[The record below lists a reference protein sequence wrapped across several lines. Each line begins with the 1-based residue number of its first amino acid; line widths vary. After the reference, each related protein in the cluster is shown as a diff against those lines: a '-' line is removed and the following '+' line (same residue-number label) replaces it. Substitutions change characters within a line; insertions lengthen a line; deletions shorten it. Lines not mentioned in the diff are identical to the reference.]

1 MAFPE
6 SFITELAERNDIV
19 DVVSGY
25 VRLSKKS
32 GSNLFGLCPF
42 HSEKTPSFSV
52 SPDKQ
57 IYHCFG
63 CGKGGGVINFIMEI
77 ENLSFPEAVEFLAR
91 RVGMEL
97 PEQADDH
104 ESRRRARM
112 LALNR
117 DSARYFHDQLSTPGA
132 QIAREYIAKRQISK
146 KMVTAFGLGFAP
158 DGWSGLIDAM
168 HAKGYTDYELFDAGL
183 VRRGKSGG
191 YYDTFR
197 RRLMFPVIDVRGN
210 VIGFSG
216 RVLGD
221 GEPKYMNS
229 PETLVFNKS
238 RNLFA
243 LNLAKKSK
251 SGYIILSEGNI
262 DVVSLHQ
269 AGFDSAVASLGT
281 SLTPEQARIISR
293 YTNEVII
300 AYDNDGAGIKAS
312 QRAIGILEKLDLK
325 VKVLRVNGAKDPDEF
340 IRLKGADAFRN
351 LLEGAENQVDYRLR
365 AVTDKYDL
373 SVDEQKVEFLKEAL
387 ELVARLPGSVERQ
400 VYAMRVASMAGVN
413 ADVVA
418 GETERRRKKLLRQ
431 SRREDARE
439 QSRPE
444 RQSQPAEKAFRYE
457 NPASA
462 VAEEGVIRLLYLEPE
477 LINAPLPPAEEFSSP
492 VLAHIYT
499 EICGMLRAG
508 QKVSTTTLTALL
520 SPEEISLVVNIIQKP
535 ELLANSRRSMSDY
548 TERIKSESER
558 RGAKPDFAAIAR
570 QKQNTAYDTD
580 RKRKGYE
587 G

>member
-6 SFITELAERNDIV
+6 TFLTELTERNDIV
-19 DVVSGY
+19 EVVSSY

-91 RVGMEL
+91 RVNMPV
-97 PEQADDH
+97 PEQENDR
-104 ESRRRARM
+104 ESKKRSRM
-112 LALNR
+112 LALNK
-117 DSARYFHDQLSTPGA
+117 DAARFFYEQLSAPGGA
-132 QIAREYIAKRQISK
+132 PARDYMQRRQIGRAAA
-146 KMVTAFGLGFAP
+146 TNFGIGYAP
-158 DGWSGLIDAM
+158 DSWDALRSAM
-168 HAKGYTDYELFDAGL
+168 KAKGYSDFELFDAGL
-183 VRRGKSGG
+183 VRKGKSGG
-191 YYDTFR
+191 FYDTFR
-197 RRLMFPVIDVRGN
+197 SRLMFPVIDVRGN

-216 RVLGD
+216 RILGD

-281 SLTPEQARIISR
+281 SLTPEQARLISR
-293 YTNEVII
+293 YTGEVII
-300 AYDNDGAGIKAS
+300 AYDNDGAGIKAA

-325 VKVLRVNGAKDPDEF
+325 VKVLRLSGAKDPDEF
-340 IRLKGADAFRN
+340 IKLKGPEAFRN
-351 LLEGAENQVDYRLR
+351 LLEGSEDQIDYRLR
-365 AVTDKYDL
+365 TITDQYVLTEPD
-373 SVDEQKVEFLKEAL
+373 QKVDFLKEATGML
-387 ELVARLPGSVERQ
+387 AKLPGAVERQ
-400 VYAMRVASMAGVN
+400 VYAMRVAELAGVKGEAV
-413 ADVVA
+413 ADEV
-418 GETERRRKKLLRQ
+418 ERRR
-431 SRREDARE
+431 RRMLGAARKNE
-439 QSRPE
+439 AKAQSRPE
-444 RQSQPAEKAFRYE
+444 RQLQPEEKSFRYE
-457 NPASA
+457 DPASA
-462 VAEEGVIRLLYLEPE
+462 AAEEGLIRLLYLEPS
-477 LINAPLPPAEEFSSP
+477 LANNAALPPPEDFSAP

-499 EICGMLRAG
+499 VLRDKARRGDSLSTATLSGELSG
-508 QKVSTTTLTALL
+508 QEMSLL
-520 SPEEISLVVNIIQKP
+520 VQLLQKP
-535 ELLANSRRSMSDY
+535 ERLSSGERAMNDYIAKMREAKDIRDSKNDLLGY
-548 TERIKSESER
+548 LK
-558 RGAKPDFAAIAR
+558 
-570 QKQNTAYDTD
+570 KQ
-580 RKRKGYE
+580 REKMGIE

>member
-1 MAFPE
+1 MAFSE
-6 SFITELAERNDIV
+6 SFLTELTERNDIV

-25 VRLSKKS
+25 VRLGKKS
-32 GSNLFGLCPF
+32 GSNMFGLCPF

-77 ENLSFPEAVEFLAR
+77 ENLSFPEAVEFLAKR
-91 RVGMEL
+91 AGMPM
-97 PEQADDH
+97 PEEENDR
-104 ESRRRARM
+104 ESRKRSRM

-117 DSARYFHDQLSTPGA
+117 DAARFFYAQLSTAQGGA
-132 QIAREYIAKRQISK
+132 ARDYMAKRRIGPA
-146 KMVTAFGLGFAP
+146 TAKNFGIGFAP
-158 DGWSGLIDAM
+158 DTWDSLEKAM
-168 HAKGYTDYELFDAGL
+168 REKGYTDFELFDAGL
-183 VRRGKSGG
+183 VRKGKKGG

-197 RRLMFPVIDVRGN
+197 NRLMFPVIDVRGN

-216 RVLGD
+216 RILGD

-281 SLTPEQARIISR
+281 SLTPEQARLISR
-293 YTNEVII
+293 YTNQVII
-300 AYDNDGAGIKAS
+300 AYDNDGAGIKAA

-325 VKVLRVNGAKDPDEF
+325 VKVLRMSGAKDPDEF
-340 IRLKGADAFRN
+340 IKLKGADAFRN
-351 LLEGAENQVDYRLR
+351 LLEASENQIDYRLR

-373 SVDEQKVEFLKEAL
+373 SVDEQKVEFLKEASD
-387 ELVARLPGSVERQ
+387 LVARLPGSVERQ
-400 VYAMRVASMAGVN
+400 VYAMRVASMSGVS
-413 ADVVA
+413 ADAVTKEV
-418 GETERRRKKLLRQ
+418 ERRRKKLVTQARGSEARQ
-431 SRREDARE
+431 

-444 RQSQPAEKAFRYE
+444 RQLQPEDKALRYE
-457 NPASA
+457 DPSSA
-462 VAEEGVIRLLYLEPE
+462 AAEEGIVRLLYLDPA
-477 LINAPLPPAEEFSSP
+477 LAKTAALPAPEEFSSP
-492 VLAHIYT
+492 ALGHIYSV
-499 EICGMLRAG
+499 LRDKIERGETPSTATLGGALTG
-508 QKVSTTTLTALL
+508 QEMSLLVSLL
-520 SPEEISLVVNIIQKP
+520 QKP
-535 ELLANSRRSMSDY
+535 ELLSRGDRALADY
-548 TERIKSESER
+548 IKRIRER
-558 RGAKPDFAAIAR
+558 REQGR
-570 QKQNTAYDTD
+570 QVSDLRALADKLRET
-580 RKRKGYE
+580 KGYE

>member
-6 SFITELAERNDIV
+6 TFLTELTERNDIV
-19 DVVSGY
+19 EVVSSY

-91 RVGMEL
+91 RVNMPV
-97 PEQADDH
+97 PEQENDR
-104 ESRRRARM
+104 ESKKRSRM
-112 LALNR
+112 LALNK
-117 DSARYFHDQLSTPGA
+117 DAARFFYEQLSAPGGA
-132 QIAREYIAKRQISK
+132 PARDYMQRRQIGRA
-146 KMVTAFGLGFAP
+146 TATNFGIGYAP
-158 DGWSGLIDAM
+158 DSWDALRSAM
-168 HAKGYTDYELFDAGL
+168 KAKGYSDFELFDAGL
-183 VRRGKSGG
+183 VRKGKSGG
-191 YYDTFR
+191 FYDTFR
-197 RRLMFPVIDVRGN
+197 SRLMFPVIDVRGN

-216 RVLGD
+216 RILGD

-281 SLTPEQARIISR
+281 SLTPEQARLISR
-293 YTNEVII
+293 YTGEVII
-300 AYDNDGAGIKAS
+300 AYDNDGAGIKAA
-312 QRAIGILEKLDLK
+312 QRAIGILEKLELK
-325 VKVLRVNGAKDPDEF
+325 VKVLRLSGAKDPDEF
-340 IRLKGADAFRN
+340 IKLKGPEAFRN
-351 LLEGAENQVDYRLR
+351 LLEGSEDQIDYRLR
-365 AVTDKYDL
+365 TITDQYVLTEPD
-373 SVDEQKVEFLKEAL
+373 QKVDFLKEATGML
-387 ELVARLPGSVERQ
+387 AKLPGAVERQ
-400 VYAMRVASMAGVN
+400 VYAMRVAELAGVKGEAV
-413 ADVVA
+413 ADEV
-418 GETERRRKKLLRQ
+418 ERRR
-431 SRREDARE
+431 RRMLGAARKNE
-439 QSRPE
+439 AKAQSRPE
-444 RQSQPAEKAFRYE
+444 RQLQPEEKSFRYE
-457 NPASA
+457 DPASA
-462 VAEEGVIRLLYLEPE
+462 AAEEGLIRLLYLEPS
-477 LINAPLPPAEEFSSP
+477 LANNAALPPPEDFSAP

-499 EICGMLRAG
+499 VLRDKARRGDSISTATMSGELSG
-508 QKVSTTTLTALL
+508 QEMSLL
-520 SPEEISLVVNIIQKP
+520 VQLLQKP
-535 ELLANSRRSMSDY
+535 ERLSSGERAMNDYIAKMREAKDIRDSKNDLLGY
-548 TERIKSESER
+548 LK
-558 RGAKPDFAAIAR
+558 
-570 QKQNTAYDTD
+570 KQ
-580 RKRKGYE
+580 REKMGIE

>member
-1 MAFPE
+1 MAFSE
-6 SFITELAERNDIV
+6 SFLTELTERNDIV

-25 VRLSKKS
+25 VRLGKKS
-32 GSNLFGLCPF
+32 GSNMFGLCPF

-77 ENLSFPEAVEFLAR
+77 ENLSFPEAVEFLAKR
-91 RVGMEL
+91 AGMPM
-97 PEQADDH
+97 PEEENDR
-104 ESRRRARM
+104 ESRKRSRM

-117 DSARYFHDQLSTPGA
+117 DAARFFYAQLSTAQGGA
-132 QIAREYIAKRQISK
+132 ARDYMAKRRIGPA
-146 KMVTAFGLGFAP
+146 TAKNFGIGFAP
-158 DGWSGLIDAM
+158 DTWDSLEKAM
-168 HAKGYTDYELFDAGL
+168 REKGYTDFEMFDAGL
-183 VRRGKSGG
+183 VRKGKKGG

-197 RRLMFPVIDVRGN
+197 NRLMFPVIDVRGN

-216 RVLGD
+216 RILGD

-281 SLTPEQARIISR
+281 SLTPEQARLISR
-293 YTNEVII
+293 YTNQVII
-300 AYDNDGAGIKAS
+300 AYDNDGAGIKAA

-325 VKVLRVNGAKDPDEF
+325 VKVLRMSGAKDPDEF
-340 IRLKGADAFRN
+340 IKLKGADAFRN
-351 LLEGAENQVDYRLR
+351 LLEASENQIDYRLR

-373 SVDEQKVEFLKEAL
+373 SVDEQKVEFLKEASD
-387 ELVARLPGSVERQ
+387 LVARLPGSVERQ
-400 VYAMRVASMAGVN
+400 VYAMRVASMSGVS
-413 ADVVA
+413 ADAVTKEV
-418 GETERRRKKLLRQ
+418 ERRRKKLVTQARGSEARQ
-431 SRREDARE
+431 

-444 RQSQPAEKAFRYE
+444 RQLQPEDKALRYE
-457 NPASA
+457 DPSSA
-462 VAEEGVIRLLYLEPE
+462 AAEEGIVRLLYLDPA
-477 LINAPLPPAEEFSSP
+477 LAKSAALPAPEEFSSP
-492 VLAHIYT
+492 ALGHIYSV
-499 EICGMLRAG
+499 LRDKIERGETPSTATLGGALTG
-508 QKVSTTTLTALL
+508 QEMSLLVSLL
-520 SPEEISLVVNIIQKP
+520 QKP
-535 ELLANSRRSMSDY
+535 ELLSRGDRALADY
-548 TERIKSESER
+548 IKRIRER
-558 RGAKPDFAAIAR
+558 REQGR
-570 QKQNTAYDTD
+570 QVSDLRALADKLRET
-580 RKRKGYE
+580 KGYE

>member
-1 MAFPE
+1 MAFSE
-6 SFITELAERNDIV
+6 SFLTELTERNDIV

-25 VRLSKKS
+25 VRLGKKS
-32 GSNLFGLCPF
+32 GSNMFGLCPF

-77 ENLSFPEAVEFLAR
+77 ENLSFPEAVEFLAKR
-91 RVGMEL
+91 AGMPI
-97 PEQADDH
+97 PEEENDR
-104 ESRRRARM
+104 ESRKRSRM

-117 DSARYFHDQLSTPGA
+117 DAARFFYAQLSTPQGGA
-132 QIAREYIAKRQISK
+132 ARDYMAKRRIGPA
-146 KMVTAFGLGFAP
+146 TAKNFGIGFAP
-158 DGWSGLIDAM
+158 DTWDSLEKAM
-168 HAKGYTDYELFDAGL
+168 REKGYTDFELFDAGL
-183 VRRGKSGG
+183 VRKGNKGG

-197 RRLMFPVIDVRGN
+197 NRLMFPVIDVRGN

-216 RVLGD
+216 RILGD

-281 SLTPEQARIISR
+281 SLTPEQARLLSR
-293 YTNEVII
+293 YTNQVII
-300 AYDNDGAGIKAS
+300 AYDNDGAGIKAA

-325 VKVLRVNGAKDPDEF
+325 VKVLRLNGAKDPDEF
-340 IRLKGADAFRN
+340 IKLKGADAFRN
-351 LLEGAENQVDYRLR
+351 LLENSENQIDYRLR
-365 AVTDKYDL
+365 TVTDKYDL
-373 SVDEQKVEFLKEAL
+373 SVDEQKVEFLKEASD
-387 ELVARLPGSVERQ
+387 LVARLPGSVERQ
-400 VYAMRVASMAGVN
+400 VYAMRVASMSGVS
-413 ADVVA
+413 ADVVTK
-418 GETERRRKKLLRQ
+418 EVERRRKKLVAQASRSEARQ
-431 SRREDARE
+431 

-444 RQSQPAEKAFRYE
+444 RQFQPEDKALRYDD
-457 NPASA
+457 PSSA
-462 VAEEGVIRLLYLEPE
+462 AAEEGIIRLLYLDPA
-477 LINAPLPPAEEFSSP
+477 LSRSTRLPDPEEFSSP
-492 VLAHIYT
+492 ALGHIYSV
-499 EICGMLRAG
+499 LRDKIDRGETPSTATLGGELAG
-508 QKVSTTTLTALL
+508 QEMSLLVSLL
-520 SPEEISLVVNIIQKP
+520 QKP
-535 ELLANSRRSMSDY
+535 ELLSRGDRTLADYIKRIRERKEQGKQVSDLRALADKLRE
-548 TERIKSESER
+548 T
-558 RGAKPDFAAIAR
+558 
-570 QKQNTAYDTD
+570 
-580 RKRKGYE
+580 KGYE